1 MRTYSVSLI
10 TDSTTFITSVD
21 SDKEDIDD
29 YDLALLAV
37 SRILDEEGIDLTH
50 RRWDIMVEEISS
62 W

>member
-21 SDKEDIDD
+21 SDKEDIED

-50 RRWDIMVEEISS
+50 RRWDIMVEEI
-62 W
+62 

>member
-1 MRTYSVSLI
+1 MKSYSVSLI

-21 SDKEDIDD
+21 SDKEDIED

-50 RRWDIMVEEISS
+50 RRWDIMVEEI
-62 W
+62 

>member
-1 MRTYSVSLI
+1 MKSYSVSLI

-21 SDKEDIDD
+21 SDKEDIED

-50 RRWDIMVEEISS
+50 RRWDIMVEEL
-62 W
+62 

>member
-1 MRTYSVSLI
+1 MRSYSVSLI

-21 SDKEDIDD
+21 SDKEDIED

-50 RRWDIMVEEISS
+50 RRWDIMVEEI
-62 W
+62 

>member
-50 RRWDIMVEEISS
+50 RRWDIMVEEI
-62 W
+62 

>member
-1 MRTYSVSLI
+1 MKSYSVSLI
-10 TDSTTFITSVD
+10 TNSTTFITSVD

-50 RRWDIMVEEISS
+50 RRWDIMVEEI
-62 W
+62 

>member
-1 MRTYSVSLI
+1 MKSYSVSLI

-50 RRWDIMVEEISS
+50 RRWDIMVEEI
-62 W
+62 

>member
-21 SDKEDIDD
+21 SDKEDIED

-50 RRWDIMVEEISS
+50 RRWDIMVEEL
-62 W
+62 